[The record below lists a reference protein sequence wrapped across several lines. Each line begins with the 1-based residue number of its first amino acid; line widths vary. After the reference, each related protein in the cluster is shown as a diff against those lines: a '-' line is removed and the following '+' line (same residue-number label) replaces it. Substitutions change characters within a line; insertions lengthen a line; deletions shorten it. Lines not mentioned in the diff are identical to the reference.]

1 MESELKKKKL
11 HLTTLFRS
19 KHKLLISEEYTI
31 YFSQVDVITYVY
43 YSLYKQLS
51 SIIQVR
57 IRVYFRG
64 DGTSLMNGLGQAI
77 VIYKT

>member
-1 MESELKKKKL
+1 MKKKITLDYL
-11 HLTTLFRS
+11 HSSEININSLFLKS
-19 KHKLLISEEYTI
+19 ALSSN
-31 YFSQVDVITYVY
+31 FSQVDVITYVY

-51 SIIQVR
+51 SIIQVH

-64 DGTSLMNGLGQAI
+64 DGTNLMNGLGQAI